1 MYMMQLVY
9 RFIYSER
16 INYVLRYINRWISP
30 ILPKKIRIPPSGTLT
45 IRNSEG
51 KPLKISLN
59 QTCGLGSIIF
69 WNGHTSFE
77 YTTIFQALVKKVD
90 SFFDIGANIGYYT
103 LLAASENANIRIVS
117 FEPASGPLF
126 YLKKNVQLNQ
136 FSHVHI
142 ESLALSNKVG
152 TIEFHEIKNK
162 KYRYL
167 EHCLAGESNTGSK
180 TSGRNY
186 QINTVATT
194 TLNEYMTSK
203 KISSIDLIK
212 MDTEGT
218 EHFILQKADIILS
231 EMKPIV
237 ICETLFN
244 CIEKELEEIFSA
256 HGYEFYNHTPTGLQK
271 VTTIIR
277 EKDNGVNNCFFVHPS
292 KRHLIE
298 EFIRIS

>member
-1 MYMMQLVY
+1 MLQLIY
-9 RFIYSER
+9 RIIYTKR

-30 ILPKKIRIPPSGTLT
+30 ILPDKIRIPPSGTLT

-77 YTTIFQALVKKVD
+77 YTSIFQQLVKKMD
-90 SFFDIGANIGYYT
+90 TFFDIGANIGYYT
-103 LLAASENANIRIVS
+103 LLAASENENIRIVS
-117 FEPASGPLF
+117 FEPATGPLF
-126 YLKKNVQLNQ
+126 YLKKNVDLNG
-136 FSHVHI
+136 FTNVRV
-142 ESLALSNKVG
+142 ESIALSHSIG

-180 TSGRNY
+180 TTGRNY
-186 QINTVATT
+186 QINEVPTT
-194 TLNEYMTSK
+194 TLNVYVRTNNIEH
-203 KISSIDLIK
+203 IDLIK

-218 EHFILQKADIILS
+218 EHFILREANVVLS

-244 CIEKELEEIFSA
+244 CIESELEEIFSSY
-256 HGYEFYNHTPTGLQK
+256 GYEFYNHTPSGLQK
-271 VTTIIR
+271 VDTIQR
-277 EKDNGVNNCFFVHPS
+277 EVDNGVYNCFFVHPS
-292 KRHLIE
+292 KRHLIA
-298 EFIRIS
+298 EFVC